1 MSREEV
7 SRSVETIEVEA
18 EKMLATSRARASEI
32 ILKAKEEAG
41 KILSSQ
47 LPTDEVKTECDNI
60 IHRAKEEAGK
70 KIQDS
75 VEKASAIR
83 TDVDKKMEGIVERL
97 ASIITGA
104 NSK

>member
-18 EKMLATSRARASEI
+18 EKMLATSRTRASEI

-47 LPTDEVKTECDNI
+47 LSTDEVKTECENT